1 MTVTIRRALL
11 QARDA
16 LTLGGVGDAPLE
28 TELLLGFALGMGRST
43 LYASLEEAVPES
55 AQQTLESLVERRL
68 QREPLAYI
76 LGKKEFFGLEFKVCP
91 GVFIPRPE
99 TETLVEQAVLLVK
112 ARFPGGDLL
121 LADIGTGSGAMAVSL
136 AKALP
141 STKLYA
147 TDISETALATAR
159 ANAAAHG
166 VQDRTAFL
174 RGDLMEP
181 LPEPVDVVVANL
193 PYIESQTIPCLEPE
207 ISRYEPQEA
216 LDGGPDGL
224 DLTRRL
230 LRQGPQHL
238 RANGAIL
245 LELDPEQ
252 MDAAS
257 NVAREVYPEARLQR
271 VNDLWGRERVL
282 VIQCHANSSATGR
295 GSSPC

>member
-1 MTVTIRRALL
+1 MTVTIIGMLL
-11 QARDA
+11 QARVT
-16 LTLGGVGDAPLE
+16 LTRGGVEEAPLE
-28 TELLLGFALGMGRST
+28 SELLLGFALGMERSV
-43 LYASLEEAVPES
+43 LYASLEEVVPES
-55 AQQTLESLVERRL
+55 AQQAMESLVQRRL
-68 QREPLAYI
+68 LREPLAYI

-99 TETLVEQAVLLVK
+99 TETLVEQAVLLVN
-112 ARFPGGDLL
+112 ARFPGGELL
-121 LADIGTGSGAMAVSL
+121 IADIGTGSGALAVSL

-166 VQDRTAFL
+166 VQDRTSFL
-174 RGDLMEP
+174 RGNLMEP

-193 PYIESQTIPCLEPE
+193 PYIESRTIPCLQPEVSQFEP
-207 ISRYEPQEA
+207 REA

-224 DLTRRL
+224 DVVYQL
-230 LRQGPQHL
+230 LRQGTRHI

-252 MDAAS
+252 MEAAS

-282 VIQCHANSSATGR
+282 VIRCNANS
-295 GSSPC
+295 